1 MDWDTQ
7 GKLPAAAV
15 YAARLAPNL
24 EENHHRHSYSTA
36 LQEATMSSGSRPMSG
51 LQKQVLALY
60 RQVLRASKSKPVEM
74 RDEMR

>member
-1 MDWDTQ
+1 MDLDTARQ
-7 GKLPAAAV
+7 TPGRRQPTPLVLQSLKGK
-15 YAARLAPNL
+15 
-24 EENHHRHSYSTA
+24 HHSHSGA

-60 RQVLRASKSKPVEM
+60 RQVLRASKSKPEEM